1 MWTNNYDRMTALK
14 IAIIDC
20 LNRLSALVRGRALKW
35 NEMCRKVVDVIKV
48 VNVEITAW
56 HHLKIQIAAVCG
68 WIFNASEIFN
78 RTSSSKILLGD
89 KNFAWS

>member
-1 MWTNNYDRMTALK
+1 MTALK

-48 VNVEITAW
+48 VNVEITA
-56 HHLKIQIAAVCG
+56 
-68 WIFNASEIFN
+68 
-78 RTSSSKILLGD
+78 
-89 KNFAWS
+89 